1 MQGYFG
7 KLKWSKNSQQ
17 KWILYTLLSWKNMN
31 VIKPTTSRK
40 IRWVGGLNLFKKG
53 YMCILRSGSVFW
65 HFVKL
70 WVIEW
75 EELIIKDMAMHT
87 IVLLLEAAGNVNRKA
102 KVFHAMHNWILN
114 GLLMTLAGASQQH
127 CCVFY
132 THKYISIRLGSCMY
146 YSQVNCR
153 LKVNYIRKIW
163 VSLPT
168 AQLAVKHWPEKESL
182 YLSNKY
188 SFQAPW
194 ASQMS
199 LAAQAAW
206 KEKLGLRY
214 ML

>member
-1 MQGYFG
+1 MVKKFTTKINSVYFA
-7 KLKWSKNSQQ
+7 
-17 KWILYTLLSWKNMN
+17 ILEKHKRYQDYYVN
-31 VIKPTTSRK
+31 SRK

-53 YMCILRSGSVFW
+53 YICILRSGSVFW

-132 THKYISIRLGSCMY
+132 THKYISIWLESCMY

-153 LKVNYIRKIW
+153 LEWII
-163 VSLPT
+163 
-168 AQLAVKHWPEKESL
+168 
-182 YLSNKY
+182 
-188 SFQAPW
+188 
-194 ASQMS
+194 
-199 LAAQAAW
+199 
-206 KEKLGLRY
+206 
-214 ML
+214 

>member
-1 MQGYFG
+1 MKATPSTIGKKYHITYLVVTITPLPHKKSTVQGYFA

-40 IRWVGGLNLFKKG
+40 IRWVGDLNLFKKG

-146 YSQVNCR
+146 VLLTSE
-153 LKVNYIRKIW
+153 L
-163 VSLPT
+163 
-168 AQLAVKHWPEKESL
+168 
-182 YLSNKY
+182 
-188 SFQAPW
+188 
-194 ASQMS
+194 
-199 LAAQAAW
+199 
-206 KEKLGLRY
+206 
-214 ML
+214 